1 MASSYFSGVAR
12 PDDDGHISVSEEWT
26 QGRGIYGGVPAA
38 AMVHAMITA
47 VGRPEA
53 ILRSLTVHFCA
64 PLDPGSAEVNAK
76 IIRSGRRVTHCTAEV
91 VQQGLVKTHC
101 TASFAAPR
109 VGDLDWREVLMPK
122 VTPPDELPSIPVGK
136 MGGPRFSQYFDYRFP
151 IEPLP
156 LSGADTARLCTWI
169 RPVDSPILDTP
180 HAVGLLDAGAPAVMS
195 RLTAPRAM
203 ASIDFRIQF
212 FTALPLPKVDPTHHW
227 LLDTHARVV
236 GDGYS
241 EEMAWLFA
249 PDGSP
254 VATCQ
259 QLIAIFD
266 G

>member
-1 MASSYFSGVAR
+1 MVHSCFSDAAQ
-12 PDDDGHISVSEEWT
+12 PDERGHISVSEEWM

-38 AMVHAMITA
+38 SMVHAMTRDIEH
-47 VGRPEA
+47 PEA

-64 PLDPGSAEVNAK
+64 PLEPGVAEVKART
-76 IIRSGRRVTHCTAEV
+76 IRAGRRVLHAAASVSQRGIIT
-91 VQQGLVKTHC
+91 THC

-109 VGDLDWREVLMPK
+109 VGDLLWSEMQMPD
-122 VTPPDELPSIPVGK
+122 VPPADDLPSIPVAD
-136 MGGPRFSQYFDYRFP
+136 MGGPRFAQHFDYRFP
-151 IEPLP
+151 SEPFP
-156 LSGADTARLCTWI
+156 LSGAETARLRTWI
-169 RPVDSPILDTP
+169 RPVDSPVMDTP

-212 FTALPLPKVDPTHHW
+212 FTALPIAELDPTHHW
-227 LLDTHARVV
+227 FLDTHARMV

-241 EEMAWLFA
+241 EEMAWLFS
-249 PDGSP
+249 PTGQP

-266 G
+266 A